1 MIAFYRCH
9 LFRTL
14 VVDFVFVR
22 IPSFSPSISFS
33 ILFSLSL
40 SLSLF
45 FIWLQLPVCYQLVR
59 LRAFLYCFS
68 HACKIFL
75 LLVFCLLVY
84 LYCFLLIVPRSATV
98 LLLIRM
104 FLNFHQGS
112 IQTSYLISSF
122 QLHLNYKRNRYRSL
136 RTVFCL

>member
-40 SLSLF
+40 FLF

-104 FLNFHQGS
+104 FLNFQQGS
-112 IQTSYLISSF
+112 IQTSYLISSL
-122 QLHLNYKRNRYRSL
+122 QLHLNYKQNRYRSL
-136 RTVFCL
+136 RTAFRL